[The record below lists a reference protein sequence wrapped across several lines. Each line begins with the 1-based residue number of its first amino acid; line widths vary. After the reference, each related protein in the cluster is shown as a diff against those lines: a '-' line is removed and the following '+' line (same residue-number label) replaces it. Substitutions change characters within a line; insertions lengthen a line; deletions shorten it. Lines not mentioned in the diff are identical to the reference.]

1 MITATN
7 LVKEEQK
14 KSNMKLVKNNIL
26 KSKNVKCRPIINTLI
41 PGFNYINQNGEIITP
56 SSGIQ

>member
-14 KSNMKLVKNNIL
+14 ESNMKLVKNNIL
-26 KSKNVKCRPIINTLI
+26 KSKNVKC
-41 PGFNYINQNGEIITP
+41 
-56 SSGIQ
+56 